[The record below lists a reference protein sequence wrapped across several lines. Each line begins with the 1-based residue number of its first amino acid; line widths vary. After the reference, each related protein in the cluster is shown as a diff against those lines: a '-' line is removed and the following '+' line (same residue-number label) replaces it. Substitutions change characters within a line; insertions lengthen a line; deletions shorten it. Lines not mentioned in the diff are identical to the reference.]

1 MRAAA
6 LSGVYGGYEES
17 GDERR
22 GEKEGISTTGVPF
35 LDVSR
40 WKLDDGGW
48 RWGDGLIVS
57 LRVGSGALH
66 RRGGSGNGGR
76 TSLLRFL
83 VSDTSSGL
91 MPPPILPSFSYIA
104 KWSTWV
110 ASRRT

>member
-6 LSGVYGGYEES
+6 RSGVYGGYEES

-48 RWGDGLIVS
+48 QWGNRLVIS

-66 RRGGSGNGGR
+66 HRGVAGGMGGEHHYCV
-76 TSLLRFL
+76 F
-83 VSDTSSGL
+83 
-91 MPPPILPSFSYIA
+91 
-104 KWSTWV
+104 
-110 ASRRT
+110 

>member
-1 MRAAA
+1 MRAVAR
-6 LSGVYGGYEES
+6 SGVYGGYEES
-17 GDERR
+17 GVERR
-22 GEKEGISTTGVPF
+22 GEKEGISTTGIPFSDVP
-35 LDVSR
+35 R

-66 RRGGSGNGGR
+66 RRGDSENGGR

-91 MPPPILPSFSYIA
+91 MPAPSSPPSPI
-104 KWSTWV
+104 
-110 ASRRT
+110 